1 MMDPEMYFR
10 EAERIEAEIRGQKHP
25 LTPPGNRKPE
35 IRSSA
40 VYGFYSREQLASG
53 CILYRLN
60 KLMKGRGF
68 VSGLRPHISQFACK
82 ESLK

>member
-1 MMDPEMYFR
+1 MDPEMYFSD
-10 EAERIEAEIRGQKHP
+10 AERIQSEMHGQRHLLEP
-25 LTPPGNRKPE
+25 SGSRMPE
-35 IRSSA
+35 TRSSA
-40 VYGFYSREQLASG
+40 VCGFYSREQLASG

-68 VSGLRPHISQFACK
+68 VSGLRPHVSQFACK